1 MDFDTIDVTR
11 LVVPGRNVLAVDAFN
26 PARVREDLLATRRV
40 CEKHN
45 CPLEIILKKV
55 GVEPTG
61 EAFNSIVLDEDSN
74 RPFNPLVNAGAIAT
88 AWDAVRPEPRYSREG
103 AFEQAL

>member
-1 MDFDTIDVTR
+1 MALEDH
-11 LVVPGRNVLAVDAFN
+11 GREHV
-26 PARVREDLLATRRV
+26 
-40 CEKHN
+40 
-45 CPLEIILKKV
+45 LKKV

-88 AWDAVRPEPRYSREG
+88 ADLIEGKDFADRIKRLLAMFGRYMRPRRLHRQRDLPVRADHRPSQPRHLRT
-103 AFEQAL
+103 